1 MYKISSG
8 HALLLAASM
17 ALLAERCEA
26 QFAGRDG
33 AEIVMRE
40 LMPATARCE
49 RFFGESLS
57 YCRYQTADSPGVVFE
72 ISFGADGPAGSLTY
86 DVGNSEGRR
95 FLTTVRRFFV
105 QAGVPEKILERC
117 INQSKSKSSEIL
129 VGNFRIHCRYA
140 DLADRVAY
148 EIFAEPQKSN
158 VSSRGESDVALR

>member
-1 MYKISSG
+1 MGEISSG
-8 HALLLAASM
+8 HALLLATSM
-17 ALLAERCEA
+17 VLLAERCEA
-26 QFAGRDG
+26 QFADRDG

-49 RFFGESLS
+49 RFFGEPLS

-86 DVGNSEGRR
+86 DIGNSEGRR

-105 QAGVPEKILERC
+105 QAGVPEKSLEQC
-117 INQSKSKSSEIL
+117 INQSKSNSSDVL
-129 VGNFRIHCRYA
+129 FGNFRIHCRYA

-148 EIFAEPQKSN
+148 EIFAEPQESS
-158 VSSRGESDVALR
+158 VSSWGGSDMALR

>member
-95 FLTTVRRFFV
+95 FLTRCGGFSCRRACRKTFLNDASTSPNRNPARFW
-105 QAGVPEKILERC
+105 
-117 INQSKSKSSEIL
+117 SEISA
-129 VGNFRIHCRYA
+129 FTA
-140 DLADRVAY
+140 DMPTSQIALHMR
-148 EIFAEPQKSN
+148 FSPSRKSPMCPP
-158 VSSRGESDVALR
+158 GENRTWL